1 MPQRTGRP
9 TNNPKTQRITVR
21 LDEESQRILNEYCDQ
36 EDIERAEGIR
46 RGVKKLESDLKK

>member
-1 MPQRTGRP
+1 MSPRTGRP
-9 TNNPKTQRITVR
+9 MNNPKTQRITVR